1 MPHVHTPTRSLRPLL
16 STLLPLALLKGPQDG
31 AADTGAP
38 LTDQAADLT
47 TEAFDIVAKSKDW
60 LLSDT
65 GGIKWG
71 LNILSFLLIVVL
83 ARIVAGIIAGIVRK
97 AISSDKF
104 NTSDLLKDFIINTVR
119 KVVFF
124 IGVVI
129 ALEQLEIDIGPLLAG
144 IGVLGFV
151 VGFALQET
159 LGSFA
164 AGVMILLYR
173 PYDVG
178 NVVTVAG
185 ETGKVNAM
193 SLVSTTLITPDNQVL
208 TIPNNAIWGSV
219 IRNITANDTRRVD
232 MVFGI
237 GYSDDMDQ
245 AAAIIKSVV
254 EAHEAVLKDPEPQI
268 EVAEL
273 ADSSVNFVVRPWAE
287 TGDYWAVKFDVT
299 KTIKERFDAEGISI
313 PFPQRD
319 LHVFQESA
327 S

>member
-1 MPHVHTPTRSLRPLL
+1 MFATR
-16 STLLPLALLKGPQDG
+16 LPFALLMGPQDG
-31 AADTGAP
+31 VDEDAAAVAATADGPVADT
-38 LTDQAADLT
+38 L
-47 TEAFDIVAKSKDW
+47 DIVSTVKEW
-60 LLSDT
+60 LLSGD
-65 GGIKWG
+65 GGVRWG
-71 LNILSFLLIVVL
+71 LNILSFLVIVLL
-83 ARIVAGIIAGIVRK
+83 ARIVAGIIASIVRK

-104 NTSDLLKDFIINTVR
+104 KTSDLLKDFIINTVR

-124 IGVVI
+124 IGLVI
-129 ALEQLEIDIGPLLAG
+129 ALEQLEVDIGPLLAG

-151 VGFALQET
+151 IGFALQET

-185 ETGKVNAM
+185 ETGKVAAM
-193 SLVSTTLITPDNQVL
+193 SLVSTTLVTPDNQVL
-208 TIPNNAIWGSV
+208 TIPNNTIWGSV

-237 GYSDDMDQ
+237 GYSDDMDK

-254 EAHEAVLKDPEPQI
+254 DAHAAVLKDPEPQI

-273 ADSSVNFVVRPWAE
+273 ADSSVNFIVRPWAR
-287 TGDYWAVKFDVT
+287 TADYWAVKFGVT

-319 LHVFQESA
+319 IHVIQESA
-327 S
+327 T